1 MFSKDK
7 TKYFVIFL
15 SLYFY
20 TFVEYFIFKIM
31 KKIFIIVFF
40 FTLQQALFAQFK
52 NVYKSEKILKSGYSE
67 KASKQSAL
75 MDKYDVKFYK
85 LDINAERNTVYI
97 SGNVTINAIVKTNL
111 LDTFAFEL
119 KDYLTIDSIY
129 INNQKR
135 IFSRTGD
142 DVFVGISALAI
153 NSSISAQIFYKG
165 MAPNTGAFFS
175 GISSQTS
182 QTWGNRATWTL
193 SESFAAKQWFPVKQS
208 LTDKIDSVY
217 IFVTTS
223 NDNKVGS
230 NGILT
235 NIVNLPNNKVRYE
248 WKTRYPIVYY
258 LISIAVAKYVEYN
271 IYAHPVGLQ
280 DSVLIQ
286 NYVYD
291 NPQALPTYL
300 NDINRTKDF
309 LELYSDLFGMYPFY
323 KEKYGHS
330 LVPLGGGMEH
340 QTMTTLGDFNFY
352 LNCHEL
358 SHQWWGDNVTCA
370 TWSDIWIN
378 EGFASYAEYLAADA
392 LISHQEAQQHMS
404 DFHDYILQEPDG
416 SVFIPPYLAIDEN
429 RIFDGRL
436 SYKKGAA
443 IIHNLRFEIDN
454 DTVFYKILKQTQ
466 IRFKDSTITGMEFKA
481 IAEEI
486 SGKNFSDFFNQWYFG
501 EGYPY
506 FNISYWQQND
516 SLYINVNQFTS
527 TSVTP
532 LFKMNFELKVN
543 FNGSDT
549 IAKFY
554 QQTNMQTFKIPMNK
568 LVTGIVFDPNN
579 WIINGL
585 VNINRIDEY
594 KATNFLIYPNPCS
607 DKLQIYLGSN
617 KSGNYQIRITN
628 ISGKEILIKDWDAD
642 NFSEINISNLEKGI
656 YFLQISDG
664 LNKTVQKFIKQ

>member
-1 MFSKDK
+1 MKKLFI
-7 TKYFVIFL
+7 VIFL
-15 SLYFY
+15 FLAHQC
-20 TFVEYFIFKIM
+20 M
-31 KKIFIIVFF
+31 
-40 FTLQQALFAQFK
+40 FAQYK
-52 NVYKSEKILKSGYSE
+52 NQYKSEKGLKSGVIE
-67 KASKQSAL
+67 TASKQLVL

-85 LDINAERNTVYI
+85 LDIKAERNTVYI
-97 SGNVTINAIVKTNL
+97 SGNVTIKAIVKASQ

-119 KDYLTIDSIY
+119 KDYMTIDSVY
-129 INNQKR
+129 INNLKR
-135 IFSRTGD
+135 NFNRAGD
-142 DVFVGISALAI
+142 DVFVGIPALTNGA
-153 NSSISAQIFYKG
+153 NVTAQIFYKG

-175 GISSQTS
+175 GISCQTS
-182 QTWGNRATWTL
+182 QDWGNQITWTL

-230 NGILT
+230 NGVLT

-248 WKTRYPIVYY
+248 WKTRYPMVYY
-258 LISIAVAKYVEYN
+258 LISIAVGKYVDYS
-271 IYAHPVGLQ
+271 IYAHPAGLQ

-291 NPQALPTYL
+291 NPQTLPTYL
-300 NDINRTKDF
+300 TDINRTKNF
-309 LELYSDLFGMYPFY
+309 IELYSDLFGMYPFY

-330 LVPLGGGMEH
+330 LAPLGGGMEH

-378 EGFASYAEYLAADA
+378 EGFASYAEYLAANS
-392 LISHQEAQQHMS
+392 LISYQEAQQHMR
-404 DFHDYILQEPDG
+404 DFHDNVLQEHDG
-416 SVFIPPYLAIDEN
+416 SVYIPPYMAVDEN

-443 IIHNLRFEIDN
+443 IIHNLRFEVGS
-454 DTVFYKILKQTQ
+454 DTVFFNIMKQVQ
-466 IRFKDSTITGMEFKA
+466 IRFKDSTITGLDFKA
-481 IAEEI
+481 VAEEL
-486 SGKNFSDFFNQWYFG
+486 SGKNLTDFFNQWYFG

-506 FNISYWQQND
+506 FYITYSQQND
-516 SLYINVNQFTS
+516 SLYINVNQLTS
-527 TSVTP
+527 ANVTP
-532 LFKMNFELKVN
+532 LFKMNVEYKIIY
-543 FNGSDT
+543 NGGDT
-549 IAKFY
+549 IVKLY
-554 QQTNMQTFKIPMNK
+554 QQANVQTFKIPMNK
-568 LVTGIVFDPNN
+568 LVTGIVFDPKN

-585 VNINRIDEY
+585 VNINRIDEN

-617 KSGNYQIRITN
+617 KSGNYQIRITD
-628 ISGKEILIKDWDAD
+628 ISGKEILIKNWFAD
-642 NFSEINISNLEKGI
+642 NSSEIDISNLEKGI

-664 LNKTVQKFIKQ
+664 MNKSVQKFIKN